1 MKKEIV
7 QQNNRVVYHRYG
19 QGLPVVLVHGFGE
32 DHRVF
37 EQQVNYLKNSYLV
50 LTPDLPGSGASEL
63 PPSEVSMEM
72 LAETLEDIRK
82 AEQLDKFVLIGHSMG
97 GYITMAYAEK
107 YPQRLLGYGLF
118 HSTSAADD
126 DEKKKTRQKAIEFI
140 RTHGSAK
147 FLAEAIPKLFSEE
160 SRSSQPQL
168 IEEMISR
175 YSDFDPGA
183 LIAYY
188 EAMMKRPDR
197 SEFLKKARVPVLFIA
212 GQFDETIPLE
222 NMLKLVSLPEFSY
235 IHICNHSGH
244 MGMLEEPAFCN
255 RTIEKY
261 LSEI

>member
-1 MKKEIV
+1 MRKEI
-7 QQNNRVVYHRYG
+7 QHENIRLVYHMEG
-19 QGLPVVLVHGFGE
+19 QGTTVMLVHGFGE
-32 DHRVF
+32 DHAVF
-37 EQQVNYLKNSYLV
+37 NEMRAWLKNQYRV
-50 LTPDLPGSGASEL
+50 ITPDLPGSGESEL
-63 PPSEVSMEM
+63 PQKELSMES
-72 LAETLEDIRK
+72 LAEALEQIRQTEK
-82 AEQLDKFVLIGHSMG
+82 IDQFILIGHSMG

-107 YPQRLLGYGLF
+107 YGHRLKGYGLF
-118 HSTSAADD
+118 HSTAAADD
-126 DEKKKTRQKAIEFI
+126 AEKKKTREKAIEFI
-140 RTHGSAK
+140 KTHGSAK

-160 SRSSQPQL
+160 SRKEQPQL
-168 IEEMISR
+168 IEEMTRRFSN
-175 YSDFDPGA
+175 FNPEA

-197 SEFLKKARVPVLFIA
+197 SAVLQIAKVPVLFIA
-212 GQFDETIPLE
+212 GKYDETIPLE